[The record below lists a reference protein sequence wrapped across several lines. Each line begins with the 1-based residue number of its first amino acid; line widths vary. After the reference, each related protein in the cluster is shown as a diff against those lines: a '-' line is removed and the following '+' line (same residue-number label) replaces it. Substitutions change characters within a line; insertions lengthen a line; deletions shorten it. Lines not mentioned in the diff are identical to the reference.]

1 MSQIRSLVLLM
12 MMAIIMV
19 VMMML
24 MMMLMMITIKI
35 MNVAYIWITSNNA
48 MQIMASLL

>member
-1 MSQIRSLVLLM
+1 M

-19 VMMML
+19 V

>member
-1 MSQIRSLVLLM
+1 MSQIPSLVLLM
-12 MMAIIMV
+12 MMAIINV
-19 VMMML
+19 V

>member
-19 VMMML
+19 V